1 MEMTAAEIKILEYI
15 NAYSHMKY
23 KYEKIL
29 NTFAAQDQNVTTL
42 YELIQNLH
50 GSMLSLGM
58 NLDMYKFRIEVTA
71 EEIKAFLRKLEISAI
86 DYYQRALEKNYEV
99 LKQYKETGEETED
112 FRYLMMTVD
121 KDGNP
126 KKARVI
132 DIKGGE
138 PVLEDGCEIRE
149 IQRTMDQIDNLYR
162 DLSSWLDDSGTLQEK
177 LEKALQLKAKRPI
190 GTQTLPDPKYDL
202 HGLVGGQLD
211 AAAWEIYVIEKNTV
225 KTVNYSNA
233 LKELISKLEMCI
245 EFYEKAISIV

>member
-29 NTFAAQDQNVTTL
+29 NTFAAQDKNVTTL

-71 EEIKAFLRKLEISAI
+71 EEIKAFLRKLEIRAI

-99 LKQYKETGEETED
+99 LKQYKETGEEPED
-112 FRYLMMTVD
+112 FIYLIMTVD

-126 KKARVI
+126 KKSRVI
-132 DIKGGE
+132 DVRGGE
-138 PVLEDGCEIRE
+138 PILEDGCEIRE
-149 IQRTMDQIDNLYR
+149 IQHTMDKIDNLYR
-162 DLSSWLDDSGTLQEK
+162 DLSSWLDDSGTLKEK
-177 LEKALQLKAKRPI
+177 LEKALKLKAKRPF
-190 GTQTLPDPKYDL
+190 GVQTPSSPSYDL
-202 HGLVGGQLD
+202 HGLSGERLD
-211 AAAWEIYVIEKNTV
+211 AAAWQIYVIEMNTV
-225 KTVNYSNA
+225 KTVDYNNA
-233 LKELISKLEMCI
+233 LEELITKLQTCI